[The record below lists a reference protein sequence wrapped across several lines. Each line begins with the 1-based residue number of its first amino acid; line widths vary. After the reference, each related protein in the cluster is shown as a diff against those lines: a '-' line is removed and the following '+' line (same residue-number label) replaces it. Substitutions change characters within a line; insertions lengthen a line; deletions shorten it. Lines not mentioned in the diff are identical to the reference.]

1 MSEEYSRTKIEIVP
15 CNLCGS
21 GRRKTIVAKF
31 GLAIVRCRKCGL
43 VYANPRLIESE
54 LKKRYGAGY
63 FFGEYLPL
71 FRADAFSYSLDVI
84 KDHYSLYLSILT
96 KYFQPGKRLLD
107 IGCGAGFFLKA
118 AELAGWSVAGTET
131 SEAASDYARAVTK
144 VKVFYGNLEEI
155 RLAPESYDAVT
166 MLDILEHLPDPM
178 GTLKQARR
186 VLKKGGILIVNTP
199 DYQSLSRVFL
209 GKTWAVLSPA
219 EHLYYF
225 AEKTLRLALG
235 QAGFRVI
242 GLGNLLI
249 FIPEYTHRRQTL
261 RAFLWRSLVKRLEKT
276 RLAENIHRYEH
287 FDLVFAGDDEASNPL
302 VAEIHYKLKKKIY
315 RKAKAWLRGDHL
327 VAICRKE

>member
-1 MSEEYSRTKIEIVP
+1 MSEVYSREKIEIVP
-15 CNLCGS
+15 CNLCQS
-21 GRRKTIVAKF
+21 EQWKTILAKF
-31 GLAIVRCRKCGL
+31 GLSIVRCRRCGL
-43 VYANPRLIESE
+43 VYASPRLIESE
-54 LKKRYGAGY
+54 LRKRYGAAY
-63 FFGEYLPL
+63 FFGEYLPV

-84 KDHYSLYLSILT
+84 KDHYSLHLSILG
-96 KYFQPGKRLLD
+96 KYFLPGKRLLD

-144 VKVFYGNLEEI
+144 VKVFYGKLEEI
-155 RLAPESYDAVT
+155 RLAPESFDAVT

-178 GTLKQARR
+178 GTLKEVHR

-209 GKTWAVLSPA
+209 GKGWAVLSPV
-219 EHLYYF
+219 EHLFYF
-225 AEKTLRLALG
+225 NEKTLRRALE

-242 GLGNLLI
+242 GLRNLLI
-249 FIPEYTHRRQTL
+249 FIPEYTHRRRSI
-261 RAFLWRSLVKRLEKT
+261 RASLWRSVIKRLEKT
-276 RLAENIHRYEH
+276 RLVEDIHRYEH

-302 VAEIHYKLKKKIY
+302 VAEIHHKLKKRIY

-327 VAICRKE
+327 VAVCQKD